1 MMGWRRVCRSQV
13 RARSMYDNTRG
24 AVVLSAFFR
33 LSDHDKLEVSQ
44 IIERYLTT
52 GVPLRQ
58 GMVEQ
63 ISIIFHP
70 PPYGCPI
77 CGR

>member
-1 MMGWRRVCRSQV
+1 MTPEAQF
-13 RARSMYDNTRG
+13 
-24 AVVLSAFFR
+24 VLSAFFR

-44 IIERYLTT
+44 TIERYLTT

-58 GMVEQ
+58 DMVED
-63 ISIIFHP
+63 ISVIFHP

>member
-1 MMGWRRVCRSQV
+1 MTPEV
-13 RARSMYDNTRG
+13 RF
-24 AVVLSAFFR
+24 VLSAFFR

-44 IIERYLTT
+44 MIERYLTI

-58 GMVEQ
+58 GMVED

-70 PPYGCPI
+70 PPFGCPI
-77 CGR
+77 CSR

>member
-1 MMGWRRVCRSQV
+1 MTPE
-13 RARSMYDNTRG
+13 ARF
-24 AVVLSAFFR
+24 VLSAFFR
-33 LSDHDKLEVSQ
+33 LSDQDKHEVSQ
-44 IIERYLTT
+44 MIERYLTT

-58 GMVEQ
+58 GMVEE
-63 ISIIFHP
+63 ISVIFHP